1 MGIDFFRVLKI
12 LGFPVKEACD
22 LFSQIPFEGDLL
34 QWQREKADEIFR
46 FHYKENE
53 FYRKFVGSEPE
64 EWTKIPVIKR
74 ADLKGD
80 FKGKL
85 PASVRNQKLY
95 LSSTSGSSGD
105 PLFFARDRLS
115 HALVWL
121 NVEHLYNQA
130 GLSVNFRQA
139 RMFGISRQPV
149 GRMKARFKDYLSNRY
164 RFNVFDLSDE
174 AFEKWV
180 QKFKKGRFTYI
191 YGYTNSLVTFARFLQ
206 NSNLVLADVAKSL
219 RACIVTSEVC
229 TEKDAQTLREAL
241 GVPVYNEYGSSELGV
256 MGFKQN
262 GFWHGSDGLLFYE
275 VLDENDEVVADG
287 EPGYLTC
294 TALFNRATPF
304 IRYRIGDLAV
314 INKSSGITQIEQV
327 MGSLND
333 MALLPSGKRV
343 PGISF
348 YFVAEELIDR
358 TEVVKE
364 FLFRQTPEGFEFEYV
379 ASRDLNNVEFDALKR
394 GFDAIVDDEAALILK
409 RVEEL
414 QRGSNGKF
422 KHFISEL

>member
-1 MGIDFFRVLKI
+1 MGIDFFRVLKV
-12 LGFPVKEACD
+12 LGFPVREACD
-22 LFSQIPFEGDLL
+22 MFSQIPFEGDLL

-53 FYRKFVGSEPE
+53 FYRNFVGFEPK

-74 ADLKGD
+74 ADLKGG
-80 FKGKL
+80 FRGKL
-85 PASVRNQKLY
+85 PASVQNQKLY

-105 PLFFARDRLS
+105 PLYFARDRMS

-121 NVEHLYNQA
+121 NVERLYNQV
-130 GLSVNFRQA
+130 GLSVNHRQA

-149 GRMKARFKDYLSNRY
+149 GRLKARLKDNLSNRY

-180 QKFKKGRFTYI
+180 QKFRRGRFTYI
-191 YGYTNSLVTFARFLQ
+191 YGYTNSLVAFARFLK
-206 NSNLVLADVAKSL
+206 NSNITLADVAKSL

-262 GFWHGSDGLLFYE
+262 GFWCGSDGLLYFE
-275 VLDENDEVVADG
+275 VLDENDEIVPDG
-287 EPGYLTC
+287 ETGYLTC

-314 INKSSGITQIEQV
+314 INRSSGITKIEKV

-348 YFVAEELIDR
+348 YFVAEELLDKSDI
-358 TEVVKE
+358 VKE
-364 FLFRQTPEGFEFEYV
+364 FLFRQTSHGFVFEYV
-379 ASRDLNNVEFDALKR
+379 ASRDLNGVEFDALKR
-394 GFDAIVDDEAALILK
+394 GFDAIVGKGTTLILK
-409 RVEEL
+409 RVEQL
-414 QRGSNGKF
+414 QRGLNGKF